1 MQVGP
6 LGSMAVVADVTARG
20 STVLLPAL
28 DSPYGRYAVVADPQG
43 AAFSL
48 MQTSDE
54 AA

>member
-1 MQVGP
+1 M
-6 LGSMAVVADVTARG
+6 TARG
-20 STVLLPAL
+20 GTVLRAAQ

-48 MQTSDE
+48 MQTSGD